1 MPNQDLYGPDTLSVA
16 QPTVSKHVK
25 AKLSNLM
32 MSQFEFV
39 LRLCETERDVFKVVV
54 GIEGQRAAVV
64 ALGQTGT

>member
-1 MPNQDLYGPDTLSVA
+1 
-16 QPTVSKHVK
+16 
-25 AKLSNLM
+25 